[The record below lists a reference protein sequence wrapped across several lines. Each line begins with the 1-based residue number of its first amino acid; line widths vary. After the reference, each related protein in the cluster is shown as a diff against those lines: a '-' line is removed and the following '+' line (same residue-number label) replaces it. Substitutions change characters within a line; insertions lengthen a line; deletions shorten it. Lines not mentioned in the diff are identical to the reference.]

1 MGSSFLLFEK
11 YLYQTINPPPNYPT
25 CSEEVRCNT
34 NNSDRLDDFDD
45 DDLPSLRNFIMY
57 SVVITIISCFGI
69 VGNIMSLTV
78 LRRKELV
85 GSVYTYL
92 SVLAATDLA
101 LSIIFFLGGLARGA
115 FYGTKLSTLD
125 GLVGLPLAGAFN
137 SMAVMATVGVTI
149 DRCVYLW
156 NPVHCTKPKFC
167 NPKLA
172 RIFMSV
178 SAVLSVILNVPY
190 CFIFI
195 INSDGTLSPSKFV
208 RSSLYACYNW
218 ILLVIF
224 TITPGTI
231 LIIGNSFLI
240 RTLQKARR
248 IKCNGRK
255 RQDHRN
261 LTITLIII
269 IVLFIIVEV
278 PSNFISRTRAV
289 TLIFFGANVGIDEVV
304 IEIIREICTL
314 LGTVNV
320 TANFLLY
327 YLLCPAFCRA
337 LKETFRVRTTEKV
350 EKVQVNV
357 IVLGENMK
365 MSAVKSKFLEIAK
378 NMPTMLKKQDANS
391 DLQHSNT
398 KPDESEY
405 VEIINDYNDST
416 LSSRLSET
424 ETCRNQSLTPNVIN

>member
-1 MGSSFLLFEK
+1 MGSSFLVFER
-11 YLYQTINPPPNYPT
+11 YLYQTINPPPPNYPT
-25 CSEEVRCNT
+25 CPPPIGPHSEEVHCKI
-34 NNSDRLDDFDD
+34 NNSDHLDGLND
-45 DDLPSLRNFIMY
+45 DDLPSLRNFILY

-69 VGNIMSLTV
+69 VGNIMSLAV

-115 FYGTKLSTLD
+115 FYGTKLSMLD

-156 NPVHCTKPKFC
+156 NPAHCTKPKFC

-172 RIFMSV
+172 RILMSI
-178 SAVLSVILNVPY
+178 SAGFSVILNTPY
-190 CFIFI
+190 CFIFTV
-195 INSDGTLSPSKFV
+195 NPDGTMGLSKFIH
-208 RSSLYACYNW
+208 SSLYACYNW
-218 ILLVIF
+218 VLLVIF

-240 RTLQKARR
+240 RTLQKARKV
-248 IKCNGRK
+248 KCNGRK

-278 PSNFISRTRAV
+278 PSNFLSRTRAV
-289 TLIFFGANVGIDEVV
+289 TLIFFGANVGLDEMV
-304 IEIIREICTL
+304 IEIVREICTL
-314 LGTVNV
+314 LGAVNV

-327 YLLCPAFCRA
+327 YLFCPAFCRA
-337 LKETFRVRTTEKV
+337 LKETFRYS
-350 EKVQVNV
+350 
-357 IVLGENMK
+357 I
-365 MSAVKSKFLEIAK
+365 
-378 NMPTMLKKQDANS
+378 
-391 DLQHSNT
+391 
-398 KPDESEY
+398 
-405 VEIINDYNDST
+405 YN
-416 LSSRLSET
+416 
-424 ETCRNQSLTPNVIN
+424 